1 MSQSL
6 HGKVALVT
14 GNSTGLGKAIGRCLG
29 EAGAKVPVNFAN
41 NETRANQAVQEYKD
55 AGITTSLVR
64 ADVTSESEVDRMFS
78 EIESQLGPVDIIVA
92 NATCEQPLKPIEE
105 YDWEFYQRMIDFFI
119 KSPYLLTRR
128 ALAHMKDKRWGRIIN
143 ITSEVYQRSVSP
155 FSAYVAA
162 KGGQV
167 GWSRSMSQELAPHG
181 ITVNMV
187 APGWIPVERHESD
200 PQEMKDEYLEMIP
213 MGRWGTPEDIGQTVK
228 FLASDEASFIT
239 GHSLNID
246 GGLTIQLQEDMG
258 MRQAEFKELQLTQR
272 PKL

>member
-41 NETRANQAVQEYKD
+41 NETRANLALQEYKD
-55 AGITTSLVR
+55 AGIATSL
-64 ADVTSESEVDRMFS
+64 
-78 EIESQLGPVDIIVA
+78 EIEAQLGPVDIIVA

-128 ALAHMKDKRWGRIIN
+128 ALANMKDKRWGRIIN

-239 GHSLNID
+239 GQTTCVN
-246 GGLTIQLQEDMG
+246 GGMS
-258 MRQAEFKELQLTQR
+258 
-272 PKL
+272 PW